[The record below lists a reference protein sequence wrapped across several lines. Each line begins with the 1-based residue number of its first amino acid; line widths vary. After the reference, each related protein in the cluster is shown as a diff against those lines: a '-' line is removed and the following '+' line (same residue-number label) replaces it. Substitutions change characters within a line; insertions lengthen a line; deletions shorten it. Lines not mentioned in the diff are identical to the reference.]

1 MAEHEYQ
8 PPTRADPELLH
19 QLDEAEANKE
29 PVEAVFILR
38 RPSGSVL
45 APDEVEQ
52 VTNEVLGR
60 VEREDGSQVKD
71 VNVFKNMGSFVVAG
85 EPSLLRRLLD
95 QPEIEAGI
103 ANRQPGSVD
112 LLGEPAPRKG
122 RNVERA

>member
-1 MAEHEYQ
+1 MAENEEQ
-8 PPTRADPELLH
+8 ARTRADPELLH
-19 QLDEAEANKE
+19 QLDEAEARKE

-60 VEREDGSQVKD
+60 VQREDGSQVKD
-71 VNVFKNMGSFVVAG
+71 VNVFRNMGSFVVAG

>member
-1 MAEHEYQ
+1 MAEQEDQ

>member
-1 MAEHEYQ
+1 MAENEEQ
-8 PPTRADPELLH
+8 ARARADPELLH
-19 QLDEAEANKE
+19 QLDEAEASKE

-45 APDEVEQ
+45 APDEVEK

-60 VEREDGSQVKD
+60 VQREDGSQVKD
-71 VNVFKNMGSFVVAG
+71 VNVFKNMGSFVVVG
-85 EPSLLRRLLD
+85 EPPLLRRLLD

-112 LLGEPAPRKG
+112 LLGEPAPPRG
-122 RNVERA
+122 RNAERA

>member
-1 MAEHEYQ
+1 MAEKEDQ
-8 PPTRADPELLH
+8 ARTRADPELLR
-19 QLDEAEANKE
+19 QLDDAEATKE

-52 VTNEVLGR
+52 VTTQVLRR
-60 VEREDGSQVKD
+60 VQREAGSQVKD

-112 LLGEPAPRKG
+112 LLGEPVPGKG
-122 RNVERA
+122 RNVGRT

>member
-1 MAEHEYQ
+1 MAEQEDQ
-8 PPTRADPELLH
+8 PRTRADPELLH
-19 QLDEAEANKE
+19 QLDEAEASKE

-52 VTNEVLGR
+52 VANQVLRR
-60 VEREDGSQVKD
+60 VQGETGSHVKD
-71 VNVFKNMGSFVVAG
+71 VNVFRNMGSFVVAG
-85 EPSLLRRLLD
+85 EPALLRRLLD

-112 LLGEPAPRKG
+112 LLGEPMARKG
-122 RNVERA
+122 RNIE

>member
-1 MAEHEYQ
+1 MAQNKDQ
-8 PPTRADPELLH
+8 PHTRADPELLR
-19 QLDEAEANKE
+19 QLDKAGASAE

-52 VTNEVLGR
+52 LTDQVLTR
-60 VEREDGSQVKD
+60 VQRESGSQVKN
-71 VNVFKNMGSFVVAG
+71 VNVFKHMGSFVVAG

-112 LLGEPAPRKG
+112 LLGGPGSRKG
-122 RNVERA
+122 RNAERA

>member
-1 MAEHEYQ
+1 MAEKEDQ
-8 PPTRADPELLH
+8 PRTRADPELLR
-19 QLDEAEANKE
+19 QLDEAEASKE

-52 VTNEVLGR
+52 VANQVLGR
-60 VEREDGSQVKD
+60 VQDETGSQVKD

-85 EPSLLRRLLD
+85 ESLLLRRLLD

-112 LLGEPAPRKG
+112 MLGEPVPRKG
-122 RNVERA
+122 RSAE